1 MNVTIKN
8 IQYYLPSNIEDGSHL
23 KKDNPDW
30 DIGKIEEKTGIKTR
44 HISSS
49 GQTALDMSVIAAESL
64 FKSQVDTADIDFL
77 IFVTQSP
84 DYILPTS
91 ACILQ
96 DKLKLKKTCIA
107 FDVNLGC
114 SGFVYGLAV
123 GSSMIESG
131 LAKGGL
137 LICSDT
143 YTKYIDRNDRTCRPL
158 FSDGASI
165 TYLTQSSKNNI
176 GPFELG
182 TDGSGADNLMVSA
195 NGSRNPNDND
205 VSQLHMMGS
214 SVFMFSMS
222 AVPKCVK
229 ELLRKANL
237 KKTDI
242 DLFVFH
248 QASKLVIDNIMRA
261 LELPE
266 EKVFTNY
273 QNVGNTVSAS
283 IPIALHDADTQG
295 ILNHGDKVMLVGFGV
310 GYSWGGCIIEWDS
323 I

>member
-1 MNVTIKN
+1 MNATIKS
-8 IQYYLPSNIEDGSHL
+8 IQYYLPTNIEDGSHL
-23 KKDNPDW
+23 QADNPDW
-30 DIGKIEEKTGIKTR
+30 DIDKIEEKTGIKTR
-44 HISSS
+44 YISGS
-49 GQTALDMSVIAAESL
+49 GQTALDMSVVAAESL
-64 FKSQVDTADIDFL
+64 LKSQVDAEEIDFL

-114 SGFVYGLAV
+114 SGFVYGLAL

-143 YTKYIDRNDRTCRPL
+143 YTKYIDKNDRTCRPI
-158 FSDGASI
+158 FSDGASV
-165 TYLTQSSKNNI
+165 TYLAQSSKNNI

-182 TDGSGADNLMVSA
+182 TDGSGADNLMVAA
-195 NGSRNPNDND
+195 NGARNPHDNE
-205 VSQLHMMGS
+205 VPQLHMNGS
-214 SVFMFSMS
+214 KVFMFTMS
-222 AVPKCVK
+222 AVPKCVN
-229 ELLRKANL
+229 ELLIKANL

-248 QASKLVIDNIMRA
+248 QASKLVIDNIIRA
-261 LELPE
+261 LELPK
-266 EKVFTNY
+266 EKVFSNY
-273 QNVGNTVSAS
+273 QNVGNTVSAT
-283 IPIALHDADTQG
+283 IPIALHDAYTQG

>member
-1 MNVTIKN
+1 MNVTIKS
-8 IQYYLPSNIEDGSHL
+8 IRYYLPSNIEDGSHL

-96 DKLKLKKTCIA
+96 NKLKLKKTCIA

-123 GSSMIESG
+123 GGSMIESG

-143 YTKYIDRNDRTCRPL
+143 YTKYIDKHDRTCRPL

-182 TDGSGADNLMVSA
+182 TDGSGADNLMVSV
-195 NGSRNPNDND
+195 NGSRNSNDND
-205 VSQLHMMGS
+205 VPQLHMMGS

-248 QASKLVIDNIMRA
+248 QASKLVIDNIIRA
-261 LELPE
+261 LELPR

-273 QNVGNTVSAS
+273 KNVGNTVSAS

-323 I
+323 F

>member
-182 TDGSGADNLMVSA
+182 IDGSGADNLMVSA

-273 QNVGNTVSAS
+273 QNVGHTVSAS

>member
-1 MNVTIKN
+1 MNVVIKN
-8 IQYYLPSNIEDGSHL
+8 IKYYLPSNIEDGSNL
-23 KKDNPDW
+23 EKDNPDW
-30 DIGKIEEKTGIKTR
+30 DIEQIEEKTGIKKR
-44 HISSS
+44 HVSSS

-64 FKSQVDTADIDFL
+64 FKSQVNTTDIDFL

-96 DKLKLKKTCIA
+96 EKLKLKKTCIA

-143 YTKYIDRNDRTCRPL
+143 YTKYINKNDRTCRPI

-165 TYLTQSSKNNI
+165 TYLTKASKKSI
-176 GPFELG
+176 GPFEFG
-182 TDGSGADNLMVSA
+182 TDGSGAENLMVSA
-195 NGSRNPNDND
+195 NGSRNPNKNE

-237 KKTDI
+237 EKTDI
-242 DLFVFH
+242 DLFIFH

-261 LELPE
+261 LELPR

-273 QNVGNTVSAS
+273 QNIGNTVSAS
-283 IPIALHDADTQG
+283 IPIALNDANNKG
-295 ILNHGDKVMLVGFGV
+295 ILNHSDKVMLVGFGV
-310 GYSWGGCIIEWDS
+310 GYSWGGCIIEWNS